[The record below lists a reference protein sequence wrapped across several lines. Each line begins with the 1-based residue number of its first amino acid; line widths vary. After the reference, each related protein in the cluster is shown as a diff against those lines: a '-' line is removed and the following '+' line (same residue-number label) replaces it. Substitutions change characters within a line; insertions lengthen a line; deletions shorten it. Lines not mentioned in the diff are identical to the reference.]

1 MGYIY
6 LITNKIDGKKY
17 VGQTL
22 EKDIFERWKEI
33 SPQKYGSMAGVT
45 KKSNDSVLMIP
56 SGSERNFEGNPF
68 ETPTSM
74 RSVDKECRAKII
86 SSWNS
91 EK

>member
-1 MGYIY
+1 
-6 LITNKIDGKKY
+6 
-17 VGQTL
+17 
-22 EKDIFERWKEI
+22 
-33 SPQKYGSMAGVT
+33 MAGVN